1 MIKKAAEFLG
11 DYLFGIRSY
20 REARYFEGFA
30 REYCPK
36 RKDLNKR
43 YDLISL
49 ERALESA
56 RNEKVIRFTQ
66 IVLTSTGIAAAAA
79 WSYSENFNNKFSST
93 DLMLFEGTIACFK
106 LGFFGIGKMYENLNS
121 KIKKSVL
128 EGLARQRRDLEEG
141 EESLEIKEDDLFD
154 EEDIC

>member
-1 MIKKAAEFLG
+1 MIKQIADFLG

-20 REARYFEGFA
+20 REARYFEGFV

-49 ERALESA
+49 EKALESV

-66 IVLTSTGIAAAAA
+66 IMLASTGLAAAAA
-79 WSYSENFNNKFSST
+79 WGYIEKLNNKVSLT
-93 DLMLFEGTIACFK
+93 ELILFEGMIAGFK
-106 LGFFGIGKMYENLNS
+106 LGFFGLGKIYENLNS
-121 KIKKSVL
+121 KIKESVL
-128 EGLARQRRDLEEG
+128 EGLAKQRRDLGEG
-141 EESLEIKEDDLFD
+141 EESLGMREDDS
-154 EEDIC
+154 II